1 VNLEPAALTDPA
13 NRTTIRLRSFL
24 DDEMA
29 RWVTVNS
36 AFEVPL
42 RSLED
47 MVVLGGKRLRPAF
60 CYWGHVAAGGDP
72 DEDIVLD
79 VGAAL
84 EILHVFALAHDD
96 VMDGSQRR
104 RGLPT
109 VHAQFSEIH
118 RSNDWRGESR
128 RFGEG
133 VAILIGDLCHAYADV
148 LAAEI
153 SGTARTLWN
162 ELRVELNVGQYLDV
176 AGTAERS
183 VSAETAR
190 QIVSYKSGR
199 YTIERPMQI
208 GAALAGNDRLVSEVL
223 AYGEPLGAA
232 FQLRDDVLGAF
243 GDAEETGKPVGDD
256 LREGKPT
263 LLLADAW
270 TQANPAQ
277 RAVLDRI
284 GESPDDHEV
293 AKIQAV
299 MVETGAL
306 NSVESDI
313 ERLTAEAII
322 GLDGLDIV
330 EAARQPLVDL
340 AHFVSERRH

>member
-1 VNLEPAALTDPA
+1 VNLEPHALTDPA
-13 NRTTIRLRSFL
+13 NRTTERLRYFL
-24 DDEMA
+24 EAEMA
-29 RWVTVNS
+29 RWVEINPV
-36 AFEVPL
+36 FEAPL
-42 RSLED
+42 RPLEN

-60 CYWGHVAAGGDP
+60 CHWAHVAAGGEPNRDV
-72 DEDIVLD
+72 VLD

-96 VMDGSQRR
+96 VMDGSLRR

-109 VHAQFSEIH
+109 LHAQFSETH
-118 RSNDWRGESR
+118 REQGWRGESR

-133 VAILIGDLCHAYADV
+133 VAILLGDLCHVYADV
-148 LAAEI
+148 LAADI

-162 ELRVELNVGQYLDV
+162 ELRIELNIGQFLDIS
-176 AGTAERS
+176 GTAERS
-183 VSAETAR
+183 VSADTAR
-190 QIVSYKSGR
+190 QIVQYKSGR

-208 GAALAGNDRLVSEVL
+208 GAALADNDRLVADVL

-243 GDAEETGKPVGDD
+243 GDADETGKPVGDD

-270 TQANPAQ
+270 TQADGAQ
-277 RAVLDRI
+277 RTVLDRV
-284 GESPDDHEV
+284 GESPDDDEV
-293 AKIQAV
+293 AAIQTV
-299 MVETGAL
+299 MIDTGAL
-306 NSVESDI
+306 ASVEADI
-313 ERLTAEAII
+313 ERQTTEAIEA
-322 GLDGLDIV
+322 LNGLDIV
-330 EAARQPLVDL
+330 EAARQPLIDL

>member
-1 VNLEPAALTDPA
+1 MNLEPAALTDPA
-13 NRTTIRLRSFL
+13 DRTTTRLRSFL
-24 DDEMA
+24 DAELT
-29 RWVTVNS
+29 RWTTVNA

-42 RSLED
+42 RALED

-60 CYWGHVAAGGDP
+60 CHWAHVAAGGDP
-72 DEDIVLD
+72 DRDVVLNM
-79 VGAAL
+79 GAAL

-96 VMDGSQRR
+96 IMDGSERR

-109 VHAQFSEIH
+109 VHAQFSDIH
-118 RSNDWRGESR
+118 RSHDWRGESR

-148 LAAEI
+148 LAVDI

-162 ELRVELNVGQYLDV
+162 ELRVELNVGQYLDIS
-176 AGTAERS
+176 GTAERS
-183 VSAETAR
+183 VSADTAR

-208 GAALAGNDRLVSEVL
+208 GSALAGNARLVGEVL

-243 GDAEETGKPVGDD
+243 GDTEETGKPVGDD

-263 LLLADAW
+263 LLLAGAW
-270 TQANPAQ
+270 TDADEGQ
-277 RAVLDRI
+277 RKVLDRV
-284 GESPDDHEV
+284 GESPNDDEV
-293 AKIQAV
+293 SAIQAV

-306 NSVESDI
+306 SSVESDI
-313 ERLTAEAII
+313 ERLTTEAITA
-322 GLDGLDIV
+322 LNGLDIV
-330 EAARQPLVDL
+330 EDARQPLVDL